1 MKREE
6 LEEKYGKELI
16 NKIFKEGYLDGC
28 TISIIN
34 GKEDIPESDIRRAIR
49 EMGGEKISSW
59 EWD

>member
-1 MKREE
+1 MLQEE

-16 NKIFKEGYLDGC
+16 KKVIDEGYLQGC
-28 TISIIN
+28 TIAIIN

-49 EMGGEKISSW
+49 EMNGEKIGPN